1 MALAPP
7 EGAPVVCRHATSLAH
22 LSQKPMLANKA
33 IDAALKRIQ
42 GWDNTIYICRRAN
55 AGFQSA
61 CL

>member
-1 MALAPP
+1 
-7 EGAPVVCRHATSLAH
+7 
-22 LSQKPMLANKA
+22 MLANKA